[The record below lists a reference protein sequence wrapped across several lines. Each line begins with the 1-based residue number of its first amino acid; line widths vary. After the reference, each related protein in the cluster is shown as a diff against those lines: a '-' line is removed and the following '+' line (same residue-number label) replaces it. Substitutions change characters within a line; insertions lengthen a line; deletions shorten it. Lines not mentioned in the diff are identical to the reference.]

1 MPVLKLDSEAQKT
14 LGNPDGKGIFAVSAR
29 LSLTGDGEYRILS
42 INGHPAKYPESEEDS
57 EPEGPDAQEM
67 DMQGP
72 DMQGL
77 GGPGGPQP
85 QQDPLNK
92 GSAGITKEIYS

>member
-1 MPVLKLDSEAQKT
+1 MPVLKLDAEAQKT

-42 INGHPAKYPESEEDS
+42 INGHPAKYPDAKKKEEAPQEQDM
-57 EPEGPDAQEM
+57 QEM

-72 DMQGL
+72 E
-77 GGPGGPQP
+77 GPGGPQP
-85 QQDPLNK
+85 QQAPLNK